1 MNKPTNITN
10 NDWNLLKQ
18 KYSHNLDYVIKK
30 LNQDYPVQ
38 YLIGNVDFCGNQIE
52 VNENVLIPRF
62 ETETL
67 VEKTLNYLKKYSNPR
82 ILDIGTGSGN
92 IAITLKKSIP
102 CLLTAIDYQQ
112 KILDLAKKNAQQN
125 GVDINFLKKDIL
137 KEKLQEKYHLIIS
150 NPPYVAKSEK
160 VDPQTKY
167 EPQTAIFASDNGLI
181 FYENIIK
188 KSVNHLL
195 PNGFLAFEI
204 GCNQAND
211 ITKIAYKYYP
221 NAIIKVEKDLTN
233 RNRYLFI
240 FLTGE

>member
-67 VEKTLNYLKKYSNPR
+67 VEKTLNYLKKYSNPQ

-92 IAITLKKSIP
+92 IAITLKK
-102 CLLTAIDYQQ
+102 
-112 KILDLAKKNAQQN
+112 
-125 GVDINFLKKDIL
+125 VFLV
-137 KEKLQEKYHLIIS
+137 Y
-150 NPPYVAKSEK
+150 
-160 VDPQTKY
+160 
-167 EPQTAIFASDNGLI
+167 
-181 FYENIIK
+181 
-188 KSVNHLL
+188 
-195 PNGFLAFEI
+195 
-204 GCNQAND
+204 
-211 ITKIAYKYYP
+211 
-221 NAIIKVEKDLTN
+221 
-233 RNRYLFI
+233 
-240 FLTGE
+240 